1 MLLTALL
8 GLLACPALSAALP
21 PLPRAGFHALE
32 PGDAFDEA
40 LARFQKA
47 IRAGSDEERLLRLA
61 ELVQLGDVRAAEPL
75 AREHAGVAQLLRE
88 ARSKARALRYA
99 YDLRQIVHRGLK
111 TTAERDPGA
120 AEELTRQ
127 EEGLAQMLA
136 DVERAEKRVGELE
149 PWVAALADAT
159 ASLLDA
165 VGPAK
170 RRKVETDL
178 FREAQSPGDLALRL
192 GSIELLGRAGGPGTA
207 LELQKLSAETAEAAT
222 KLQAGIAKHMG
233 EIRKLEKRM
242 QAESDLA
249 GGRLSQGIQDQY
261 ERTKADAAALRTQAI
276 ELARVSEAAARAG
289 GAALARESPGDLE
302 KSLPKLLSALKRSKD
317 RPRYRTLQL
326 FSSAPS
332 EAVRAQLRALLAV
345 EAEPLARAE
354 MIDGLAALGDRE
366 LVPLLLERF
375 LQDETWHVRS
385 RAASA
390 LATLRSKEA
399 IPVLIAKL
407 EVEEGRVRSDV
418 GRALTSL
425 TGKDFHGSVALWKR
439 WWAENGQEFEVPDV
453 SGAPS
458 APIAAEDELPSTAM
472 SFFGIE
478 TESRRVLF
486 VLDLSGSMNFAML
499 PKSNPEDDPG
509 RPYDMPA
516 KGEPSRLEA
525 AKRDLA
531 TALAGLKDGGRFNLV
546 LYASDVWTWSD
557 ELVTMTS
564 ETRQEVAKAIEGLSA
579 SGGTNIYG
587 ALERA
592 LDIAGAK
599 DGGTWSKPEIDT
611 IYFLTDGRPSIGLTK
626 VPDEILAYVRERNS
640 AAGIVIHT
648 IGLSAAQDAAFLR
661 RLAEENGGQYVAR

>member
-8 GLLACPALSAALP
+8 GLLACPAPSATLP
-21 PLPRAGFHALE
+21 ALPRAEFHALE

-40 LARFQKA
+40 LARFLKA
-47 IRAGSDEERLLRLA
+47 IRGGSDEERLLRLA
-61 ELVQLGDVRAAEPL
+61 ELVQRGDVRAAEPL

-99 YDLRQIVHRGLK
+99 YDQRQLVHRGLEVR
-111 TTAERDPGA
+111 AERDPGA
-120 AEELTRQ
+120 AEELPRQ
-127 EEGLAQMLA
+127 EEALAEMLA
-136 DVERAEKRVGELE
+136 DVERAEKRAGELE

-159 ASLLDA
+159 ATLLDA
-165 VGPAK
+165 IGPAK

-178 FREAQSPGDLALRL
+178 LREAQSPGDLALRL

-233 EIRKLEKRM
+233 EVRKLEKRM

-249 GGRLSQGIQDQY
+249 GGRLSEGIQDQY

-276 ELARVSEAAARAG
+276 ALARVSEAAARAG

-326 FSSAPS
+326 LSSAPS

-354 MIDGLAALGDRE
+354 MIDGLAALGDCD

-385 RAASA
+385 RAAAA

-399 IPVLIAKL
+399 IPALIARL

-439 WWAENGQEFEVPDV
+439 WWAEKGQEFEVPDALA
-453 SGAPS
+453 APV
-458 APIAAEDELPSTAM
+458 AAEEELPSTAM

-486 VLDLSGSMNFAML
+486 VLDLSGSMSFAML
-499 PKSNPEDDPG
+499 PKSNPEDDPR

-525 AKRDLA
+525 AKKDLA
-531 TALAGLKDGGRFNLV
+531 SALAGLKDGGRFNLV

-564 ETRQEVAKAIEGLSA
+564 ETRQEVAKAIEGLGA

-599 DGGTWSKPEIDT
+599 GGGTWSKPEIDT

-640 AAGIVIHT
+640 DAGIVIHT

>member
-8 GLLACPALSAALP
+8 GLLACPAPFAALP
-21 PLPRAGFHALE
+21 ALPRAGFHALE
-32 PGDAFDEA
+32 PDDAFDEA
-40 LARFQKA
+40 LAGFLKA

-99 YDLRQIVHRGLK
+99 YDQRQLVHRGLK
-111 TTAERDPGA
+111 VRAERDPGA
-120 AEELTRQ
+120 AEELPRQ
-127 EEGLAQMLA
+127 EEALAEMLA

-159 ASLLDA
+159 ATLLDA
-165 VGPAK
+165 IGPAK

-178 FREAQSPGDLALRL
+178 LREAQSPGDLALRL
-192 GSIELLGRAGGPGTA
+192 GSIELLGCAGGPGTA

-222 KLQAGIAKHMG
+222 KLQSGIAKHMG
-233 EIRKLEKRM
+233 EVRKLEKRM
-242 QAESDLA
+242 QAESDRA
-249 GGRLSQGIQDQY
+249 GGRLGEGIEDQY

-276 ELARVSEAAARAG
+276 ALGRVSEAAARAG
-289 GAALARESPGDLE
+289 GAALARESPVDLE

-326 FSSAPS
+326 LSSAPS
-332 EAVRAQLRALLAV
+332 EAVGAQLRALLAV

-399 IPVLIAKL
+399 IPALIARL

-439 WWAENGQEFEVPDV
+439 WWEDKGQEFEVPDA
-453 SGAPS
+453 GAPA
-458 APIAAEDELPSTAM
+458 APIAAEEELPSTAM

-478 TESRRVLF
+478 TESRSVLF

-499 PKSNPEDDPG
+499 PGANPEDDPR

-516 KGEPSRLEA
+516 KGEASRLQA

-599 DGGTWSKPEIDT
+599 GGGTWSKPEIDT
-611 IYFLTDGRPSIGLTK
+611 IYFLTDGRPSIGLTT

-648 IGLSAAQDAAFLR
+648 IGLSAAQEAAFLR